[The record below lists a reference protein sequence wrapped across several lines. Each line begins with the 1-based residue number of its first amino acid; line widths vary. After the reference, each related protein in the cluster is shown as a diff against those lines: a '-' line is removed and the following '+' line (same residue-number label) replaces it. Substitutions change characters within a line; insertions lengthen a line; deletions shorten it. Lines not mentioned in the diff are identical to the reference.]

1 MVLRD
6 RHDGRAVFPFPAPD
20 DLGLALPAL
29 DHEGWSAVRVNEVA
43 AAIGQY

>member
-6 RHDGRAVFPFPAPD
+6 RHDGRAVFPFPLPD
-20 DLGLALPAL
+20 DLGLTLAAL